1 MCKQGW
7 FGTAGNGGHDDD
19 SDDHGNDGDYD
30 VIDGVRRWFWW
41 EHLRRLVDYDNDGVQ
56 EDAGENV
63 LEDLLIMMQMM
74 IKSGLTH
81 LSSASSLPAASSPS
95 SLLASFKPSI
105 ISYHSDKQ
113 SHHHVIDC

>member
-7 FGTAGNGGHDDD
+7 FSTVGNSGHDDD

-74 IKSGLTH
+74 IIDYDADDDYVRTH
-81 LSSASSLPAASSPS
+81 SPLFSLFASSSQLSKFIAG
-95 SLLASFKPSI
+95 L
-105 ISYHSDKQ
+105 
-113 SHHHVIDC
+113 V